1 MAKKTNWEI
10 VELLMEQL
18 KQEEIAFFSYS
29 EIYTWGCSDIQT
41 FEFSAASGLRFRG
54 WVWALGARCLGFRV
68 LGLGAVCL
76 LWGPGVTRQGLGPLG
91 LSSDARL
98 GFRV

>member
-1 MAKKTNWEI
+1 MAKQKKQEI
-10 VELLMEQL
+10 IELLMEHL

-54 WVWALGARCLGFRV
+54 WV
-68 LGLGAVCL
+68 
-76 LWGPGVTRQGLGPLG
+76 
-91 LSSDARL
+91 
-98 GFRV
+98 